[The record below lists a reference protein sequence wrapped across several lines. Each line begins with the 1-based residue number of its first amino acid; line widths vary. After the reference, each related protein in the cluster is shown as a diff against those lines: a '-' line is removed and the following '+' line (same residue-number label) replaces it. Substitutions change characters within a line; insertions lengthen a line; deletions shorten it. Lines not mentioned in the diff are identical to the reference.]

1 MTQQT
6 LGIISLNVKD
16 DILNKI
22 STTLKA
28 KLVYEQQFDLTAAT
42 SLKILDKTISKTF
55 LTLEDRWP
63 VYGFILEGPNAIR
76 DWSQITSSTA
86 ALSKRRG
93 TFLHASTVENAQH
106 QVDWFKN
113 LVLKDLSVENN
124 TSTASSTSTSSIP
137 IKVKKQQQKPKAVNV
152 SDNSP
157 QRKPL
162 RSGTTAQQQPSSRP
176 GTTPRK
182 PVASTSNLSK
192 IPNANVKAK
201 AVAARPT
208 SAATAT
214 TTTKVKTPATS
225 SVTPTKRVNDGM
237 KPASGRRGS
246 LVSSTLA
253 ATSSKKLNTTSKG
266 GVIKNTPPVSVLTGR
281 TRKPSRLTEKRP
293 VVVAASAVPDKIDS
307 VKEEEQPEEIKPEI
321 QHEALPSPSPSSSS
335 TLTLTSATRPFE
347 EAVEHA
353 EAQEAPC
360 DTAMIQEQQIVSY
373 PSTCSSA
380 ATDEHDAE
388 VAATT
393 SKKDVSIA
401 SSTQTTAINNN
412 SSVPLLCNSGR
423 SSFSPTSIASLPRP
437 ETPEVDQ
444 LRLRFET
451 IIQTSAPLGN
461 AQDVTPRRP
470 SSKLSQHEFASRIKE
485 MKPRGP
491 VGSRVKSMVE
501 LFMDENLNKWEF

>member
-6 LGIISLNVKD
+6 LGIISLNIKD

-22 STTLKA
+22 ATMPKV

-42 SLKILDKTISKTF
+42 SLEILDKTISKT
-55 LTLEDRWP
+55 LP
-63 VYGFILEGPNAIR
+63 VCGFILEGSNAIR

-86 ALSKRRG
+86 SLSKRRG
-93 TFLHASTVENAQH
+93 TFVHASTMENAQH

-113 LVLKDLSVENN
+113 LVLKDMSVEKN
-124 TSTASSTSTSSIP
+124 TSTTSNTSSSSIP
-137 IKVKKQQQKPKAVNV
+137 IKVKKQQQMPKSVNV

-162 RSGTTAQQQPSSRP
+162 RSGTPAQQQSPSSRL
-176 GTTPRK
+176 GTSARK
-182 PVASTSNLSK
+182 PAVTTTNRSK
-192 IPNANVKAK
+192 VPNANVKAK
-201 AVAARPT
+201 TVTSRPT
-208 SAATAT
+208 SAT
-214 TTTKVKTPATS
+214 TTTTTTKTPATS

-253 ATSSKKLNTTSKG
+253 ATSSKKLLSTTSKG

-293 VVVAASAVPDKIDS
+293 VVVAASAPPDKIDS
-307 VKEEEQPEEIKPEI
+307 VKEEEQTEEIKPEI
-321 QHEALPSPSPSSSS
+321 QQEALSPPSTPTP
-335 TLTLTSATRPFE
+335 TTRSFE

-360 DTAMIQEQQIVSY
+360 DTAIIQEQQIVSY

-393 SKKDVSIA
+393 SKKDTLIA
-401 SSTQTTAINNN
+401 SSTHTATVSNNN

-451 IIQTSAPLGN
+451 IIQTSAPVGN
-461 AQDVTPRRP
+461 TQDIAPRRP

>member
-6 LGIISLNVKD
+6 LGIISLNLKD
-16 DILNKI
+16 DILSKI
-22 STTLKA
+22 AATTKVN
-28 KLVYEQQFDLTAAT
+28 LVYQQPFELTTAT
-42 SLKILDKTISKTF
+42 SLEILEKTISKA
-55 LTLEDRWP
+55 LP
-63 VYGFILEGPNAIR
+63 VYGFILEGSNAIR
-76 DWSQITSSTA
+76 DWSQITSA
-86 ALSKRRG
+86 ASLSKRRG
-93 TFLHASTVENAQH
+93 AFVHASTVENAQH

-113 LVLKDLSVENN
+113 LVLTDLAVEKN
-124 TSTASSTSTSSIP
+124 TSTASSTSSSSIP
-137 IKVKKQQQKPKAVNV
+137 IKVKKQQKPKSVNV

-162 RSGTTAQQQPSSRP
+162 RSTAAQQQPPPARLA
-176 GTTPRK
+176 TTTAARK
-182 PVASTSNLSK
+182 PAVSTSNRSK

-201 AVAARPT
+201 PVPTRPT
-208 SAATAT
+208 SATTA
-214 TTTKVKTPATS
+214 TKVKTPATS

-237 KPASGRRGS
+237 KPTSGRRGS
-246 LVSSTLA
+246 LVASTLT
-253 ATSSKKLNTTSKG
+253 ATSSKKLLNTTAKG

-293 VVVAASAVPDKIDS
+293 VIAAAPEKIDS
-307 VKEEEQPEEIKPEI
+307 VQEEQAEEQAEEIKPET
-321 QHEALPSPSPSSSS
+321 QEEALSSPSTPKP
-335 TLTLTSATRPFE
+335 TARTFE
-347 EAVEHA
+347 DKLEHVD
-353 EAQEAPC
+353 AQEAPC
-360 DTAMIQEQQIVSY
+360 DNMIQEQQIVSY

-393 SKKDVSIA
+393 SKKDSLIA
-401 SSTQTTAINNN
+401 SSTQTTAVNN

-423 SSFSPTSIASLPRP
+423 SSFSPNSVASLPRP

-451 IIQTSAPLGN
+451 IIQTSAPVGT
-461 AQDVTPRRP
+461 QEVVPRRP
-470 SSKLSQHEFASRIKE
+470 SSKLSQHELASRIKE

>member
-6 LGIISLNVKD
+6 LGIISLNLKD
-16 DILNKI
+16 DILSKI
-22 STTLKA
+22 AATPKVN
-28 KLVYEQQFDLTAAT
+28 LVYQQPFELTIAT
-42 SLKILDKTISKTF
+42 SLEILEKTISKA
-55 LTLEDRWP
+55 LP
-63 VYGFILEGPNAIR
+63 VYGFILEGSNAIR
-76 DWSQITSSTA
+76 DWSQITSA
-86 ALSKRRG
+86 ASLSKRRG
-93 TFLHASTVENAQH
+93 AFVHASTVENAQH

-113 LVLKDLSVENN
+113 LVLTDLAIEKN
-124 TSTASSTSTSSIP
+124 TSTASSTSSSSIP
-137 IKVKKQQQKPKAVNV
+137 IKVKKQQKPKSVNV

-162 RSGTTAQQQPSSRP
+162 RSSTAQQQPPSARLA
-176 GTTPRK
+176 TTTAARK
-182 PVASTSNLSK
+182 PAVSTSNRSK

-201 AVAARPT
+201 PVPTRPT
-208 SAATAT
+208 SATTA
-214 TTTKVKTPATS
+214 TKVKTPATS

-237 KPASGRRGS
+237 KPTSGRRGS
-246 LVSSTLA
+246 LVASTLT
-253 ATSSKKLNTTSKG
+253 ATSSKKLLNTTAKG

-293 VVVAASAVPDKIDS
+293 VIVAAVPEKIDS
-307 VKEEEQPEEIKPEI
+307 VQEEQADEIKPET
-321 QHEALPSPSPSSSS
+321 QEEALSSPSTP
-335 TLTLTSATRPFE
+335 TPTARTFE
-347 EAVEHA
+347 DKLEHVD
-353 EAQEAPC
+353 AQEAPC
-360 DTAMIQEQQIVSY
+360 DNMIQEQQIVSY

-393 SKKDVSIA
+393 SKKDSLIAA
-401 SSTQTTAINNN
+401 SSTQTTAVNN

-423 SSFSPTSIASLPRP
+423 SSFSPNSVASLPRP

-451 IIQTSAPLGN
+451 IIQTSAPVGT
-461 AQDVTPRRP
+461 QEVVPRRP
-470 SSKLSQHEFASRIKE
+470 SSKLSQHELASRIKE

>member
-16 DILNKI
+16 DILNRI
-22 STTLKA
+22 STTPKV

-42 SLKILDKTISKTF
+42 SLEMLGKSISKT
-55 LTLEDRWP
+55 LP
-63 VYGFILEGPNAIR
+63 VYGFVLEGSNAIR

-86 ALSKRRG
+86 SLSKRRG
-93 TFLHASTVENAQH
+93 TFVHASALENAQH

-113 LVLKDLSVENN
+113 LVLADLSVEKN
-124 TSTASSTSTSSIP
+124 TSTTTTSSSTSSSSIP
-137 IKVKKQQQKPKAVNV
+137 IKVKKQQQKPKSVNV

-162 RSGTTAQQQPSSRP
+162 RSGTTPPSRLGAAAKKPAVSTSSR
-176 GTTPRK
+176 
-182 PVASTSNLSK
+182 SK
-192 IPNANVKAK
+192 IPNANLKANP
-201 AVAARPT
+201 VTTRPT
-208 SAATAT
+208 SAT

-225 SVTPTKRVNDGM
+225 SVTPSTKRVNDGM
-237 KPASGRRGS
+237 KPTSGRRGS
-246 LVSSTLA
+246 LASSTLA
-253 ATSSKKLNTTSKG
+253 ATSSSKKLLNTTSKG

-293 VVVAASAVPDKIDS
+293 VVAAAAPDKVDS
-307 VKEEEQPEEIKPEI
+307 VKEEEHSTEEIEPEV
-321 QHEALPSPSPSSSS
+321 QQEAVSSPSTP
-335 TLTLTSATRPFE
+335 TPPTRPFE

-393 SKKDVSIA
+393 SKKDTTSIA
-401 SSTQTTAINNN
+401 SSTQTTAINN

-451 IIQTSAPLGN
+451 IIQTSAPVGQ
-461 AQDVTPRRP
+461 AQEIAPRRP

>member
-1 MTQQT
+1 
-6 LGIISLNVKD
+6 
-16 DILNKI
+16 
-22 STTLKA
+22 
-28 KLVYEQQFDLTAAT
+28 
-42 SLKILDKTISKTF
+42 
-55 LTLEDRWP
+55 
-63 VYGFILEGPNAIR
+63 
-76 DWSQITSSTA
+76 
-86 ALSKRRG
+86 
-93 TFLHASTVENAQH
+93 
-106 QVDWFKN
+106 
-113 LVLKDLSVENN
+113 
-124 TSTASSTSTSSIP
+124 
-137 IKVKKQQQKPKAVNV
+137 
-152 SDNSP
+152 
-157 QRKPL
+157 
-162 RSGTTAQQQPSSRP
+162 
-176 GTTPRK
+176 
-182 PVASTSNLSK
+182 
-192 IPNANVKAK
+192 
-201 AVAARPT
+201 
-208 SAATAT
+208 
-214 TTTKVKTPATS
+214 
-225 SVTPTKRVNDGM
+225 M
-237 KPASGRRGS
+237 KPTSGRRGS
-246 LVSSTLA
+246 LASSTLA
-253 ATSSKKLNTTSKG
+253 ATSSSKKLLNTTSKG

-293 VVVAASAVPDKIDS
+293 VVAAAAPDKVDS
-307 VKEEEQPEEIKPEI
+307 VKEEEHSTEEIEPEV
-321 QHEALPSPSPSSSS
+321 QQEAVSSPSTP
-335 TLTLTSATRPFE
+335 TPPTRPFE

-393 SKKDVSIA
+393 SKKDTTSIA
-401 SSTQTTAINNN
+401 SSTQTTAINN

-451 IIQTSAPLGN
+451 IIQTSAPVGQ
-461 AQDVTPRRP
+461 AQEIAPRRP

>member
-16 DILNKI
+16 DILNRI
-22 STTLKA
+22 STTPKV

-42 SLKILDKTISKTF
+42 SLEMLGKSISKT
-55 LTLEDRWP
+55 LP
-63 VYGFILEGPNAIR
+63 VYGFVLEGSNAIR

-86 ALSKRRG
+86 SLSKSA
-93 TFLHASTVENAQH
+93 LENAQH

-113 LVLKDLSVENN
+113 L
-124 TSTASSTSTSSIP
+124 T
-137 IKVKKQQQKPKAVNV
+137 
-152 SDNSP
+152 
-157 QRKPL
+157 
-162 RSGTTAQQQPSSRP
+162 
-176 GTTPRK
+176 
-182 PVASTSNLSK
+182 
-192 IPNANVKAK
+192 
-201 AVAARPT
+201 RPT
-208 SAATAT
+208 SAT

-225 SVTPTKRVNDGM
+225 SVTPSTKRVNDGM
-237 KPASGRRGS
+237 KPTSGRRGS
-246 LVSSTLA
+246 LASSTLA
-253 ATSSKKLNTTSKG
+253 ATSSSKKLLNTTSKG

-293 VVVAASAVPDKIDS
+293 VVAAAAPDKVDS
-307 VKEEEQPEEIKPEI
+307 VKEEEHSTEEIEPEV
-321 QHEALPSPSPSSSS
+321 QQEAVSSPSTP
-335 TLTLTSATRPFE
+335 TPPTRPFE

-393 SKKDVSIA
+393 SKKDTTSIA
-401 SSTQTTAINNN
+401 SSTQTTAINN

-451 IIQTSAPLGN
+451 IIQTSAPVGQ
-461 AQDVTPRRP
+461 AQEIAPRRP

>member
-22 STTLKA
+22 STTLKV
-28 KLVYEQQFDLTAAT
+28 KIVYEQQFDLTAAT
-42 SLKILDKTISKTF
+42 SLEVLDKTISKT
-55 LTLEDRWP
+55 LP
-63 VYGFILEGPNAIR
+63 VYGFILEGSNAIR

-86 ALSKRRG
+86 SLSKRRG
-93 TFLHASTVENAQH
+93 TFVHASTVENAQH
-106 QVDWFKN
+106 QVGWFKN
-113 LVLKDLSVENN
+113 LVLNDLSVEKN
-124 TSTASSTSTSSIP
+124 TSTTSSTSSSSIP
-137 IKVKKQQQKPKAVNV
+137 IKVKKQQKPKSVNV
-152 SDNSP
+152 SDNSS
-157 QRKPL
+157 QRKPV
-162 RSGTTAQQQPSSRP
+162 RSGTTAQQQSPPSRP
-176 GTTPRK
+176 LATAARK
-182 PVASTSNLSK
+182 PAVSTSNRSK

-201 AVAARPT
+201 PVTTRPT
-208 SAATAT
+208 SAIATAA
-214 TTTKVKTPATS
+214 KVKTPATS

-246 LVSSTLA
+246 LVASTLA
-253 ATSSKKLNTTSKG
+253 ASSSKRLLSTTSKG

-293 VVVAASAVPDKIDS
+293 VLVAASAAPEKIDS
-307 VKEEEQPEEIKPEI
+307 VKEEEQTEEIKPEI
-321 QHEALPSPSPSSSS
+321 QQEALSSPSTP
-335 TLTLTSATRPFE
+335 TPTTTTTRPFE

-353 EAQEAPC
+353 EAQEAPS
-360 DTAMIQEQQIVSY
+360 DTAMIQEQHIVSY

-393 SKKDVSIA
+393 SKKDMMIA
-401 SSTQTTAINNN
+401 SSTQTSAINT

-451 IIQTSAPLGN
+451 IIQTSTPVGN
-461 AQDVTPRRP
+461 TQDVVARRP
-470 SSKLSQHEFASRIKE
+470 SSKLSQYELASRIKE